1 MRLTKHIKSIRVA
14 YLQAVLAVAFIWLFF
29 MEGYVPFENAGN
41 NLFRVTVNGEDV
53 GSVSSEE
60 EAEALL
66 IDARRAVAFRSDEL
80 VFMDKIE
87 MSVQGEEI
95 LYGYVDDRD
104 LVYQNMIEVL
114 EKCVLETK
122 HHAYTV
128 KVNEYTVN
136 LADSTQVEA
145 LLEAAIDK
153 YDTANEFDV
162 ALVQDT
168 TREFNVLQ
176 AKVVSKE
183 EEQEAEE
190 ESVEQSTFLEAGV
203 AKQMSQM
210 FAELE
215 QEEALDFEDFDL
227 GIKNMGFDKEI
238 EIVESYLP
246 ADQISN
252 VEDAVAA
259 LIEEQEVQ
267 QIYKVKSGDT
277 LSEISIEVNIPMDD
291 IIAMNDSLED
301 ENSTLHID
309 QELIIT
315 VPEPELSVVRKEVNY
330 YEEVYNAEI
339 IYVDNDNWYTTK
351 SVVLQEPSAGFRK
364 AIAEEV
370 FVGDKQTERN
380 ILLEEVVMEAVP
392 KIVERGTKI
401 PPTYIKPINGGRL
414 TSRFGKRNAP
424 TKGASTY
431 HKGVDW
437 AISSGSSVYAS
448 SGGTVTKA
456 GWGSG
461 YGYVVYI
468 NHGNGTE
475 TRYAHLSKVLVSKG
489 QKVKQ
494 GERIAKSG
502 NTGVSTGPHLHFE
515 IRIDGTP
522 VNPLNYVK

>member
-41 NLFRVTVNGEDV
+41 NLFHVTVNGVEV
-53 GSVSSEE
+53 GSVTSEE
-60 EAEALL
+60 EAEELL
-66 IDARRAVAFRSDEL
+66 IEARRAVAFQSDEL
-80 VFMDKIE
+80 IFMNVE
-87 MSVQGEEI
+87 MSTRGEEI
-95 LYGYVDDRD
+95 LYGSVDDRD
-104 LVYQNMIEVL
+104 QVYQNMIEVL
-114 EKCVLETK
+114 EKSVLETK

-136 LADSTQVEA
+136 LADATQVEA
-145 LLEAAIDK
+145 LLETAINK
-153 YDTANEFDV
+153 YDTTDEFDIS
-162 ALVQDT
+162 LVQDAD
-168 TREFNVLQ
+168 REFNVLQ
-176 AKVVSKE
+176 AQVVSKAQEQKE
-183 EEQEAEE
+183 EEK
-190 ESVEQSTFLEAGV
+190 SVEQSTFLEAGV
-203 AKQMSQM
+203 VAQMSQM
-210 FAELE
+210 FAEQE
-215 QEEALDFEDFDL
+215 QVEALEFSDFDL
-227 GIKNMGFDKEI
+227 GIKDMSFNKEI

-246 ADQISN
+246 QDQIST
-252 VEDAVAA
+252 VEEAVAA
-259 LIEEQEVQ
+259 LVEEQEVQ

-315 VPEPELSVVRKEVNY
+315 VPEPELSVVRREVNY
-330 YEEVYNAEI
+330 YEEVYNADI
-339 IYVDNDNWYTTK
+339 IYVENDDWYTTK

-364 AIAEEV
+364 AIAEELY
-370 FVGDKQTERN
+370 VGDNQTERN

-401 PPTYIKPINGGRL
+401 PPTYVKPINGGRL

-468 NHGNGTE
+468 DHGNGTE

-522 VNPLNYVK
+522 VNPLNYVN

>member
-14 YLQAVLAVAFIWLFF
+14 YIQAVLAVAFIWLFF
-29 MEGYVPFENAGN
+29 MEGYVPFENTGN
-41 NLFRVTVNGEDV
+41 NLFHVTVNGVEV

-60 EAEALL
+60 DAEELL
-66 IDARRAVAFRSDEL
+66 IEARRAVAFRSDEL
-80 VFMDKIE
+80 IFMNVE
-87 MSVQGEEI
+87 MSTRGEEI

-104 LVYQNMIEVL
+104 QVYQNMIEVL
-114 EKCVLETK
+114 EKSVLETK

-145 LLEAAIDK
+145 LLEAAINK
-153 YDTANEFDV
+153 YDTLDEFDI
-162 ALVQDT
+162 ALVQDAE
-168 TREFNVLQ
+168 REFNVLQ
-176 AKVVSKE
+176 AKVVSRE
-183 EEQEAEE
+183 EEQAAEE
-190 ESVEQSTFLEAGV
+190 KNVEKSTFLEAGV
-203 AKQMSQM
+203 VAQMSQM

-215 QEEALDFEDFDL
+215 HQEALAFEDFDL

-246 ADQISN
+246 QSQIST
-252 VEDAVAA
+252 VDEAIAA

-277 LSEISIEVNIPMDD
+277 LSEIAIEVNIPMDD
-291 IIAMNDSLED
+291 IIAMNDSLEN
-301 ENSTLHID
+301 ENSVLHID

-315 VPEPELSVVRKEVNY
+315 VPEPELSVVHEEVNY
-330 YEEVYNAEI
+330 YEEVYNADI
-339 IYVDNDNWYTTK
+339 IYVDNDSWFTTQTK
-351 SVVLQEPSAGFRK
+351 VLQEPSAGFRK
-364 AIAEEV
+364 VVAEEV
-370 FVGDKQTERN
+370 YVGDKQTERN

-414 TSRFGKRNAP
+414 TSRFGPRKAP

-437 AISSGSSVYAS
+437 AVPTGTSVYAS

-461 YGYVVYI
+461 YGYCVYI
-468 NHGNGTE
+468 SHGSGTE

-489 QKVKQ
+489 QTVKQ
-494 GERIAKSG
+494 GQVIAKSG

-515 IRIDGTP
+515 ILIGGDR
-522 VNPLNYVK
+522 VNPLNYIN

>member
-41 NLFRVTVNGEDV
+41 NLFHVTVNGVEV
-53 GSVSSEE
+53 GSVTSEE
-60 EAEALL
+60 EAEELL
-66 IDARRAVAFRSDEL
+66 IEARRAVAFQSDEL
-80 VFMDKIE
+80 IFMNVE
-87 MSVQGEEI
+87 MSTRGEEI
-95 LYGYVDDRD
+95 LYGSVDDRD
-104 LVYQNMIEVL
+104 QVYQNMIEVL
-114 EKCVLETK
+114 EKSVLETK

-136 LADSTQVEA
+136 LADATQVEA
-145 LLEAAIDK
+145 LLETAINK
-153 YDTANEFDV
+153 YDTTDEFDIS
-162 ALVQDT
+162 LVQDAD
-168 TREFNVLQ
+168 REFNVLQ
-176 AKVVSKE
+176 AQVVSKAQEQKE
-183 EEQEAEE
+183 EEK
-190 ESVEQSTFLEAGV
+190 SVEQSTFLEAGV
-203 AKQMSQM
+203 VAQMSQM
-210 FAELE
+210 FAEQE
-215 QEEALDFEDFDL
+215 QVEALEFSDFDL
-227 GIKNMGFDKEI
+227 GIKDMSFNKEI

-246 ADQISN
+246 QDQIST
-252 VEDAVAA
+252 VEEAVAA

-315 VPEPELSVVRKEVNY
+315 VPEPELSVVRREVNY
-330 YEEVYNAEI
+330 YEEVYNADI
-339 IYVDNDNWYTTK
+339 IYVENDDWYTTK

-364 AIAEEV
+364 AIAEELY
-370 FVGDKQTERN
+370 VGDNQTERN

-401 PPTYIKPINGGRL
+401 PPTYVKPINGGRL

-468 NHGNGTE
+468 DHGNGTE

-522 VNPLNYVK
+522 VNPLNYVN

>member
-1 MRLTKHIKSIRVA
+1 MRITKHIKSIRVA

-29 MEGYVPFENAGN
+29 MEGYIPFENAGN
-41 NLFRVTVNGEDV
+41 NLFHVTVNGVDV

-87 MSVQGEEI
+87 MTVQGEEI
-95 LYGYVDDRD
+95 LRGYVDDRD
-104 LVYQNMIEVL
+104 TVYQNMIDVL
-114 EKCVLETK
+114 EKSVLETK
-122 HHAYTV
+122 HYAYTV

-136 LADSTQVEA
+136 LADATQVKA
-145 LLEAAIDK
+145 LLESAISK
-153 YDTANEFDV
+153 YDTNDAFDI
-162 ALVQDT
+162 ALVQDAD
-168 TREFNVLQ
+168 RAFNVLQ

-183 EEQEAEE
+183 EKQAAEE
-190 ESVEQSTFLEAGV
+190 ESVAQSTFLEAGV
-203 AKQMSQM
+203 VAQMNQM

-215 QEEALDFEDFDL
+215 QEEALDFDDFAL
-227 GIKNMGFDKEI
+227 GIENMGFDKEI

-246 ADQISN
+246 PEQISS

-277 LSEISIEVNIPMDD
+277 LSEISIEVNISMDD

-301 ENSTLHID
+301 ENSMLHID

-315 VPEPELSVVRKEVNY
+315 VPEPELSVTRKEVNY

-339 IYVDNDNWYTTK
+339 VYVDNDSWYTTQTK
-351 SVVLQEPSAGFRK
+351 VLQEPSAGFRK
-364 AIAEEV
+364 VIAREQY
-370 FVGDKQTERN
+370 VGDKQVERS

-414 TSRFGKRNAP
+414 TSKFGPRKAP

-437 AISSGSSVYAS
+437 AIASGSSVYAS

-468 NHGNGTE
+468 DHGNGTE

-515 IRIDGTP
+515 IIMNGSR
-522 VNPLNYVK
+522 VNPLKYIQ

>member
-1 MRLTKHIKSIRVA
+1 M
-14 YLQAVLAVAFIWLFF
+14 QAVLAVAFIWLFF

-41 NLFRVTVNGEDV
+41 NLFHVTVNGVEV
-53 GSVSSEE
+53 GSVTSEE
-60 EAEALL
+60 EAEELL
-66 IDARRAVAFRSDEL
+66 IEARRAVAFQSDEL
-80 VFMDKIE
+80 IFMNVE
-87 MSVQGEEI
+87 MSTRGEEI

-104 LVYQNMIEVL
+104 QVYKNMIEVL
-114 EKCVLETK
+114 EKSVLETK

-136 LADSTQVEA
+136 LADATQVEA
-145 LLEAAIDK
+145 LLETAINK
-153 YDTANEFDV
+153 YDTTDEFDIS
-162 ALVQDT
+162 LVQDAD
-168 TREFNVLQ
+168 REFNVLQ
-176 AKVVSKE
+176 AQVVSKAQEQKE
-183 EEQEAEE
+183 EEK
-190 ESVEQSTFLEAGV
+190 SVEQSTFLEAGV
-203 AKQMSQM
+203 VAQMSQM
-210 FAELE
+210 FAEQE
-215 QEEALDFEDFDL
+215 QVEALEFSDFDL
-227 GIKNMGFDKEI
+227 GIKDMSFNKEI

-246 ADQISN
+246 QDQIST
-252 VEDAVAA
+252 VEEAVAA
-259 LIEEQEVQ
+259 LVEEQEVQ

-315 VPEPELSVVRKEVNY
+315 VPEPELSVVRREVNY
-330 YEEVYNAEI
+330 YEEVYNADI
-339 IYVDNDNWYTTK
+339 IYVENDDWYTTK

-364 AIAEEV
+364 AIAEELY
-370 FVGDKQTERN
+370 VGDNQTERN

-401 PPTYIKPINGGRL
+401 PPTYVKPINGGRL

-468 NHGNGTE
+468 DHGNGTE

-522 VNPLNYVK
+522 VNPLKYVK

>member
-1 MRLTKHIKSIRVA
+1 MKITKYKKSIRVA
-14 YLQAVLAVAFIWLFF
+14 YIQAVLAVAFIWLFF

-41 NLFRVTVNGEDV
+41 NLFHVTVNGVEV
-53 GSVSSEE
+53 GSVVSEE
-60 EAEALL
+60 DAEKLLLEARKA
-66 IDARRAVAFRSDEL
+66 IAYRSDEL
-80 VFMDKIE
+80 IFMNVE
-87 MSVQGEEI
+87 MSTRGEEI

-104 LVYQNMIEVL
+104 QVYQNMMDVL
-114 EKCVLETK
+114 EECVLETK

-128 KVNEYTVN
+128 KVDEYTVN
-136 LADSTQVEA
+136 LSDATQVVA
-145 LLEAAIDK
+145 LLEAAINK
-153 YDTANEFDV
+153 YDTEDEFDI

-168 TREFNVLQ
+168 DREFNVLQ

-183 EEQEAEE
+183 EEQAAEE
-190 ESVEQSTFLEAGV
+190 ESVVKSTFLEAGV
-203 AKQMSQM
+203 TAQMSQM

-215 QEEALDFEDFDL
+215 QQAALTFEDFNL
-227 GIKNMGFDKEI
+227 GIETMGFDKEI

-246 ADQISN
+246 ESQISN
-252 VEDAVAA
+252 VEEAVAA

-277 LSEISIEVNIPMDD
+277 LSEISITVNIPMDD

-301 ENSTLHID
+301 ENTTLRID

-330 YEEVYNAEI
+330 YEEVYNADI
-339 IYVDNDNWYTTK
+339 IYVDNDSWYTTK

-364 AIAEEV
+364 VVAEEV
-370 FVGDKQTERN
+370 YVGDNQTERN

-414 TSRFGKRNAP
+414 SSGFGGRKAP

-437 AISSGSSVYAS
+437 AISSGSAVYAS
-448 SGGTVTKA
+448 SGGKVTKA

-468 NHGNGTE
+468 DHGNGTE
-475 TRYAHLSKVLVSKG
+475 TRYAHLSKVLVSVG
-489 QKVKQ
+489 QTVKQ
-494 GERIAKSG
+494 GQQIAKSG

-515 IRIDGTP
+515 IRINGTP
-522 VNPLNYVK
+522 VNPLKYVK

>member
-1 MRLTKHIKSIRVA
+1 MTKYKKSIKIA
-14 YLQAVLAVAFIWLFF
+14 YIQATLVVAFIWLFF
-29 MEGYVPFENAGN
+29 MEGYIPFENAGN
-41 NLFRVTVNGEDV
+41 NLFHVTVNGVGV
-53 GSVSSEE
+53 GSVVSEE
-60 EAEALL
+60 DAEKLLMEARKA
-66 IDARRAVAFRSDEL
+66 IAYRSDEL
-80 VFMDKIE
+80 IFMDVE
-87 MSVQGEEI
+87 MSIRGAEI

-104 LVYQNMIEVL
+104 VVYQNMIDVL
-114 EKCVLETK
+114 EKSVLETK

-136 LADSTQVEA
+136 LEDSTQVEA
-145 LLEAAIDK
+145 LLEFAVDK
-153 YDTANEFDV
+153 YDTSDEFDI
-162 ALVQDT
+162 ALVQNT
-168 TREFNVLQ
+168 SREVNVLQ
-176 AKVVSKE
+176 AQVISKE
-183 EEQEAEE
+183 EEKAAEE
-190 ESVEQSTFLEAGV
+190 ENVERSTFLEAGV
-203 AKQMSQM
+203 TAQMSQM
-210 FAELE
+210 YAELE
-215 QEEALDFEDFDL
+215 GQEALEFDDFDL
-227 GIKNMGFDKEI
+227 GIESMGFNKEI

-246 ADQISN
+246 AEQIST
-252 VEDAVAA
+252 VEEAVAA

-277 LSEISIEVNIPMDD
+277 LSEISIAVNIPIDD

-301 ENSTLHID
+301 ENSTLQID

-315 VPEPELSVVRKEVNY
+315 VPEPELSVVREEVNY
-330 YEEVYNAEI
+330 YEEVYNADVV
-339 IYVDNDNWYTTK
+339 YVDNDDWYTTK

-364 AIAEEV
+364 VIAEEV
-370 FVGDKQTERN
+370 YVGDNQTQRN

-414 TSRFGKRNAP
+414 TSGFGRRSAP
-424 TKGASTY
+424 TKGASSY

-437 AISSGSSVYAS
+437 AISRGSSVYAS

-461 YGYVVYI
+461 YGYCVYI

-489 QKVKQ
+489 QTVKQ
-494 GERIAKSG
+494 GQVIAKSG

-515 IRIDGTP
+515 IRINGDP

>member
-1 MRLTKHIKSIRVA
+1 MRITKYKKSIRVA
-14 YLQAVLAVAFIWLFF
+14 YIQAVLAVAFIWLFF
-29 MEGYVPFENAGN
+29 MEGYIPFEYAGN
-41 NLFRVTVNGEDV
+41 NLFHVTVNGVDV
-53 GSVSSEE
+53 GSLSSEE
-60 EAEALL
+60 EAGELL
-66 IDARRAVAFRSDEL
+66 LDARRAVAFKSDEL
-80 VFMDKIE
+80 LFMNVE

-95 LYGYVDDRD
+95 LQGSADGRD
-104 LVYQNMIEVL
+104 VVYQNMIAVL
-114 EKCVLETK
+114 EDSVLETK

-128 KVNEYTVN
+128 KVDEYTVN
-136 LADSTQVEA
+136 LADATQVVA
-145 LLEAAIDK
+145 LLEAAISK
-153 YDTANEFDV
+153 YDTADEFDIS
-162 ALVQDT
+162 LVQDT
-168 TREFNVLQ
+168 KREFNVLQ
-176 AKVVSKE
+176 ANVVSKQ
-183 EEQEAEE
+183 EEQAAVEKN
-190 ESVEQSTFLEAGV
+190 VEQSTFLEAGV
-203 AKQMSQM
+203 TAQMSQM

-215 QEEALDFEDFDL
+215 KQEALSFEDFKL
-227 GIKNMGFDKEI
+227 GIENMGFDKEI

-246 ADQISN
+246 SDQIST
-252 VEDAVAA
+252 VDEAVTA

-277 LSEISIEVNIPMDD
+277 LSEISIEVNISMDD

-315 VPEPELSVVRKEVNY
+315 VPEPELSVTRKEVNY

-339 IYVDNDNWYTTK
+339 IYVDNDSWYTTT

-364 AIAEEV
+364 VIAEELY
-370 FVGDKQTERN
+370 VGDNQIERT
-380 ILLEEVVMEAVP
+380 ILLEEVVMDAVP

-414 TSRFGKRNAP
+414 TSKFGPRKAP
-424 TKGASTY
+424 TKGASSY

-437 AISSGSSVYAS
+437 AIASGSSVYAS
-448 SGGTVTKA
+448 SGGVVTKA

-468 NHGNGTE
+468 DHGNGTE

-489 QKVKQ
+489 QRVKQ

-515 IRIDGTP
+515 LIMNGNRVD
-522 VNPLNYVK
+522 PLKYIQ

>member
-1 MRLTKHIKSIRVA
+1 MRITKHKKSIRVA

-29 MEGYVPFENAGN
+29 MEGYIPFEYAGN
-41 NLFRVTVNGEDV
+41 NLFHVTVNGVEV

-60 EAEALL
+60 EAEELL
-66 IDARRAVAFRSDEL
+66 IDARRAVAFQSDEL
-80 VFMDKIE
+80 IFMNVE

-95 LYGYVDDRD
+95 LRGSVDDRD
-104 LVYQNMIEVL
+104 MVYQNMIKVL
-114 EKCVLETK
+114 EDSVLETK

-128 KVNEYTVN
+128 KVDEYTVN
-136 LADSTQVEA
+136 LADATQVAA
-145 LLEAAIDK
+145 LLETAINK
-153 YDTANEFDV
+153 YDTGDEFDIS
-162 ALVQDT
+162 LVQDAE
-168 TREFNVLQ
+168 REFNVLQ
-176 AKVVSKE
+176 AKVVSKQ
-183 EEQEAEE
+183 EEQAAEE
-190 ESVEQSTFLEAGV
+190 KSVEQSTFLEAGV
-203 AKQMSQM
+203 TAQMSQM

-215 QEEALDFEDFDL
+215 QQEALTFGDFDL
-227 GIKNMGFDKEI
+227 GIEDMGFDKEI

-246 ADQISN
+246 LEQISS
-252 VEDAVAA
+252 VDEAVAA

-301 ENSTLHID
+301 ENTTLHID

-330 YEEVYNAEI
+330 YEEVYNADI
-339 IYVDNDNWYTTK
+339 IYVDNNDWYTTK

-364 AIAEEV
+364 VVAEEV
-370 FVGDKQTERN
+370 YIGDNQTERN

-414 TSRFGKRNAP
+414 TSSFGKREAP
-424 TKGASTY
+424 KKGASTY

-461 YGYVVYI
+461 YGYCVYI
-468 NHGNGTE
+468 DHGNGTE

-522 VNPLNYVK
+522 VNPLKYVK

>member
-1 MRLTKHIKSIRVA
+1 MKITKYKKSIRVA
-14 YLQAVLAVAFIWLFF
+14 YIQAVLAVAFIWLFF
-29 MEGYVPFENAGN
+29 MEGYIPFENAGN
-41 NLFRVTVNGEDV
+41 NLFHVTVNGVDV

-60 EAEALL
+60 EAEELL
-66 IDARRAVAFRSDEL
+66 IDARRAVAFQSDEL

-95 LYGYVDDRD
+95 LRGYVDDRD
-104 LVYQNMIEVL
+104 QVYQSMIKVL
-114 EKCVLETK
+114 EGCVLETK
-122 HHAYTV
+122 QHAYTV
-128 KVNEYTVN
+128 KVDEYMVN
-136 LADSTQVEA
+136 LGDSTQVQS
-145 LLEAAIDK
+145 LLEAAIGK
-153 YDTANEFDV
+153 YDTTDEFDI
-162 ALVQDT
+162 ALVQDSG
-168 TREFNVLQ
+168 RALNVLQ
-176 AKVVSKE
+176 AEVVSKVEKQE
-183 EEQEAEE
+183 EEVK
-190 ESVEQSTFLEAGV
+190 SVEQSTFLEAGIT
-203 AKQMSQM
+203 AQMSQM
-210 FAELE
+210 FLELQE
-215 QEEALDFEDFDL
+215 QEALTFDDFDL
-227 GIKNMGFDKEI
+227 GISNMSFNKEI
-238 EIVESYLP
+238 EIVEAYLP
-246 ADQISN
+246 VEQLSN
-252 VEDAVAA
+252 VDEAVAA

-301 ENSTLHID
+301 ENTMLHID

-330 YEEVYNAEI
+330 YEEVYNADI
-339 IYVDNDNWYTTK
+339 VYVDNDSWYTTK

-364 AIAEEV
+364 VIAEEV
-370 FVGDKQTERN
+370 YVGDSQTERN

-414 TSRFGKRNAP
+414 SSKFGKRSAP
-424 TKGASTY
+424 TAGASTY

-437 AISSGSSVYAS
+437 AVSKGTSVYAS

-456 GWGSG
+456 GWGSS

-494 GERIAKSG
+494 GEIIAKSG
-502 NTGVSTGPHLHFE
+502 NTGRSTGPHLHFE

-522 VNPLNYVK
+522 VNPLKYVK